1 MENREFTHTVS
12 FNRCVNMQIEHGK
25 GCGPTGDACDSALC
39 TCIIMNLYKYVN
51 DICLEWSWDT
61 MQSGPE
67 AQGWQSMLV

>member
-1 MENREFTHTVS
+1 
-12 FNRCVNMQIEHGK
+12 MQIEHGK

-61 MQSGPE
+61 MQSGPDRGSGMVE
-67 AQGWQSMLV
+67 YVSLTT